1 MLKKCLYSKV
11 LKIGSRIKDI
21 SEILII
27 IDNLNKSNILT
38 SNCRLVSFYIINMFP
53 SIDNISGLKVAISI
67 LDAGKDQFPPT
78 ACTIEALKLCLE
90 CKNSSFNN
98 KDLLQMTAQHK
109 VLVQGVMFLEQYRHL
124 IF

>member
-1 MLKKCLYSKV
+1 
-11 LKIGSRIKDI
+11 
-21 SEILII
+21 
-27 IDNLNKSNILT
+27 
-38 SNCRLVSFYIINMFP
+38 MFP